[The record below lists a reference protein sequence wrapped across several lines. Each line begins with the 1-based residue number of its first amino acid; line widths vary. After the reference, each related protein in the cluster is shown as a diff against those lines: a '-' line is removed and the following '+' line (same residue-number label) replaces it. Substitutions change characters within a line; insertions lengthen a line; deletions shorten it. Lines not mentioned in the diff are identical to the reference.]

1 MKTLHSILI
10 FILMILT
17 TFNSS
22 AQNNDSKILVAYYS
36 YSGNTK
42 AVAEQ
47 IQKGT
52 NGDLFEIQPIKPYP
66 KNYQEVADQAKKEI
80 NDNYKPALKTK
91 VKDID
96 KYDVIFVGSPC
107 WWATIA
113 PPVAAFLSSYNLSGK
128 TVIPF
133 MTHEG
138 SRMGHSEND
147 IKALCPKSNVLKGL
161 PIRGS
166 QVKQAEEDVMKWLE
180 KIGMLKK

>member
-1 MKTLHSILI
+1 MP
-10 FILMILT
+10 
-17 TFNSS
+17 N
-22 AQNNDSKILVAYYS
+22 
-36 YSGNTK
+36 
-42 AVAEQ
+42 Q

-52 NGDLFEIQPIKPYP
+52 DGDLFEIQPIKPYS
-66 KNYQEVADQAKKEI
+66 KNYQEVVDQAKKEI

>member
-1 MKTLHSILI
+1 ML
-10 FILMILT
+10 
-17 TFNSS
+17 
-22 AQNNDSKILVAYYS
+22 
-36 YSGNTK
+36 
-42 AVAEQ
+42 
-47 IQKGT
+47 
-52 NGDLFEIQPIKPYP
+52 
-66 KNYQEVADQAKKEI
+66 DQAKKEI

-113 PPVAAFLSSYNLSGK
+113 PPVATFLSNYNLSGK
-128 TVIPF
+128 TIIPF

-180 KIGMLKK
+180 KIEMLKK

>member
-10 FILMILT
+10 FILMIST

-52 NGDLFEIQPIKPYP
+52 DGDLFEIQPIKPYS
-66 KNYQEVADQAKKEI
+66 KNYQEVVDQAKKEI

-113 PPVAAFLSSYNLSGK
+113 PPIATFLSSYNLSGK

-138 SRMGHSEND
+138 SLMGHSEND

-166 QVKQAEEDVMKWLE
+166 QVKQAD
-180 KIGMLKK
+180 

>member
-1 MKTLHSILI
+1 MKILYSLFT
-10 FILMILT
+10 FIIMISNS
-17 TFNSS
+17 FNSP
-22 AQNNDSKILVAYYS
+22 AQNNSSKILVAYYS

-42 AVAEQ
+42 IVAEQ

-52 NGDLFEIQPIKPYP
+52 DGDIFEIQPVESYP
-66 KNYQEVADQAKKEI
+66 KDYQEVVDQAKKEI
-80 NDNYKPALKTK
+80 NNNYKPELKTK
-91 VKDID
+91 VKDIE

-113 PPVAAFLSSYNLSGK
+113 PPVATFLSSHNLSGK
-128 TVIPF
+128 TIIPF

-138 SRMGHSEND
+138 SRMGHTEND
-147 IKALCPKSNVLKGL
+147 IKTLCPKSKVLNGL

-166 QVKQAEEDVMKWLE
+166 QVKQAEGDVMKWLE